1 MVIIIGFIII
11 MGGTLGGFVIAQG
24 NIMDLIHIAEIIT
37 ILGMLFGCAIIMAPI
52 AVLQGISTGLINILK
67 GAPYQK
73 EDYEDLF
80 KMMYELFQL
89 GRRNGMIAL
98 EEHVMNPDG
107 SSLFKKY
114 DKFYNNNR
122 AVDFFCDGLRPL
134 VDGRLKPEQIGPL
147 MDSGVKHVEH
157 EKHAPVHVLHL
168 VADSMPAFGIVA
180 AVMGIINTMQ
190 YLSDTEKV
198 GRMIAAALSGTFL
211 GIFLSYGVI
220 NPLAVN
226 LHFYNDGESTYLKVI
241 KASVVAFALGLPP
254 LVACEIG
261 RREIE
266 HRFQPSAGDLETMLK
281 TAK

>member
-11 MGGTLGGFVIAQG
+11 MGGTLGGFVIAEG
-24 NIMDLIHIAEIIT
+24 NIGDLIHIAEIVT
-37 ILGMLFGCAIIMAPI
+37 ILGMLFGCAIIMAPVS
-52 AVLQGISTGLINILK
+52 VLQGISTGLMNILK
-67 GAPYQK
+67 GAPYKK

-107 SSLFKKY
+107 SSLFKKHE
-114 DKFYNNNR
+114 KFYSNQR

-147 MDSGVKHVEH
+147 MDSGVKHIEH

-190 YLSDTEKV
+190 YLNDTEKV

>member
-11 MGGTLGGFVIAQG
+11 MGGTLGGFMAEGG
-24 NIMDLIHIAEIIT
+24 NPLHLLHIGEIIT
-37 ILGMLFGCAIIMAPI
+37 ILGMLFGCAIIMAPVS
-52 AVLQGISTGLINILK
+52 VLKGISSGIIDILK
-67 GAPYQK
+67 GAPYNK

-98 EEHVMNPDG
+98 EDHVMNPKD

-114 DKFYNNNR
+114 DKFHKNDR

-180 AVMGIINTMQ
+180 AVMGIIKTMGVID
-190 YLSDTEKV
+190 STELVAKY
-198 GRMIAAALSGTFL
+198 MAAALSGTFL
-211 GIFLSYGVI
+211 GIFISYGVV

-226 LHFYNDGESTYLKVI
+226 LHFYNDGETTYLKVV

-254 LVACEIG
+254 IVACEIG

-266 HRFQPSAGDLETMLK
+266 HRFQPSADDLEKMLK
-281 TAK
+281 SAK

>member
-11 MGGTLGGFVIAQG
+11 MGGTLGGFILAEGQVK
-24 NIMDLIHIAEIIT
+24 DLIHKAEIVT
-37 ILGMLFGCAIIMAPI
+37 ILGMLFGCAIIMAPVS
-52 AVLQGISTGLINILK
+52 VLQGISSGLMNILK
-67 GAPYQK
+67 GAPYK
-73 EDYEDLF
+73 KDDYEDLF

-114 DKFYNNNR
+114 DKFHSNSR

-147 MDSGVKHVEH
+147 MDSGVKHIEH

-180 AVMGIINTMQ
+180 AVMGIINTMRF
-190 YLSDTEKV
+190 LSDTEKV
-198 GRMIAAALSGTFL
+198 GAMIAAALSGTFL

-266 HRFQPSAGDLETMLK
+266 HRFQPSASDLETMLK

>member
-11 MGGTLGGFVIAQG
+11 LGGTIVGFMMAGGTIG
-24 NIMDLIHIAEIIT
+24 LLIHPAEIVT
-37 ILGMLFGCAIIMAPI
+37 IFGMLFGCAIIMAPI
-52 AVLQGISTGLINILK
+52 SVLKGISNGLVNILK
-67 GAPYQK
+67 GAPYNK
-73 EDYEDLF
+73 GDYEDLF

-114 DKFYNNNR
+114 DKFHSNQR

-147 MDSGVKHVEH
+147 MDSGVKHIEH
-157 EKHAPVHVLHL
+157 EKHAPVHVMHL

-180 AVMGIINTMQ
+180 AVMGIINTIQ
-190 YLSDTEKV
+190 YLDDTNKV
-198 GRMIAAALSGTFL
+198 GKMIAAALSGTFL

-226 LHFYNDGESTYLKVI
+226 LHFYNDGEATYLKVI

-266 HRFQPSAGDLETMLK
+266 HRFQPSASDLETMLK

>member
-24 NIMDLIHIAEIIT
+24 NIMDLIHIAEIVT
-37 ILGMLFGCAIIMAPI
+37 ILGMLFGCAIIMAPVS
-52 AVLQGISTGLINILK
+52 VLQGISTGLINILK

-266 HRFQPSAGDLETMLK
+266 HRFQPSASDLETMLK

>member
-11 MGGTLGGFVIAQG
+11 MGGTIVGFMMAGGTIG
-24 NIMDLIHIAEIIT
+24 LLIHPAEIVT
-37 ILGMLFGCAIIMAPI
+37 IFGMLFGCAIIMAPI
-52 AVLQGISTGLINILK
+52 SVLKGISNGLVNILK
-67 GAPYQK
+67 GAPYNK

-114 DKFYNNNR
+114 DKFHSNQR

-147 MDSGVKHVEH
+147 MDSGVKHIEH
-157 EKHAPVHVLHL
+157 EKHAPVHVMHL

-190 YLSDTEKV
+190 YLNDTNKV
-198 GRMIAAALSGTFL
+198 GKMIAAALSGTFL

-226 LHFYNDGESTYLKVI
+226 LHFYNDGEATYLKVI

>member
-11 MGGTLGGFVIAQG
+11 MGGTLGGFVMEG
-24 NIMDLIHIAEIIT
+24 GKPMSLIHYGEIVT
-37 ILGMLFGCAIIMAPI
+37 ILGMLFGCAIIMAPVSI
-52 AVLQGISTGLINILK
+52 LQGISQGLMNILK
-67 GAPYQK
+67 GAPYKK

-114 DKFYNNNR
+114 DKFHNNER

-147 MDSGVKHVEH
+147 MDSGVKHIEH
-157 EKHAPVHVLHL
+157 EKHAPVHVMHL

-180 AVMGIINTMQ
+180 AVMGIIKTMD
-190 YLSDTEKV
+190 YLDDTALV
-198 GRMIAAALSGTFL
+198 GKYIAAALSGTFL
-211 GIFLSYGVI
+211 GIFISYGVV

-226 LHFYNDGESTYLKVI
+226 LHFYNDGEATYLKVI

-266 HRFQPSAGDLETMLK
+266 HRFQPSAGDLETLLK

>member
-11 MGGTLGGFVIAQG
+11 MGGTLGGFILAEGQV
-24 NIMDLIHIAEIIT
+24 MDLIHKAEIVT
-37 ILGMLFGCAIIMAPI
+37 ILGMLFGCAIIMAPVS
-52 AVLQGISTGLINILK
+52 VLQGISSGLMNILK
-67 GAPYQK
+67 GAPYKK

-114 DKFYNNNR
+114 DKFHSNSR

-147 MDSGVKHVEH
+147 MDSGVKHIEH

-180 AVMGIINTMQ
+180 AVMGIINTMRF
-190 YLSDTEKV
+190 LSDTEKV
-198 GRMIAAALSGTFL
+198 GAMIAAALSGTFL

>member
-11 MGGTLGGFVIAQG
+11 IGGTLGGFMAEGG
-24 NIMDLIHIAEIIT
+24 NPLDLLHIGEIIT
-37 ILGMLFGCAIIMAPI
+37 ILGMLFGCAIIMAPVS
-52 AVLQGISTGLINILK
+52 VLKGISSGIIDILK
-67 GAPYQK
+67 GAPYDK
-73 EDYEDLF
+73 KDYEDLF

-98 EEHVMNPDG
+98 EDHVMNPKD

-114 DKFYNNNR
+114 DKFHKNDR

-180 AVMGIINTMQ
+180 AVMGIIKTMGVID
-190 YLSDTEKV
+190 STELVAKF
-198 GRMIAAALSGTFL
+198 MAAALSGTFL
-211 GIFLSYGVI
+211 GIFISYGVV

-226 LHFYNDGESTYLKVI
+226 LHFYNDGETTYLKVV

-254 LVACEIG
+254 IVACEIG

-266 HRFQPSAGDLETMLK
+266 HRFQPSADDLEKMLK
-281 TAK
+281 NAK

>member
-11 MGGTLGGFVIAQG
+11 MGGTIGGFVMEG
-24 NIMDLIHIAEIIT
+24 GKPMSLIHYGEIVT
-37 ILGMLFGCAIIMAPI
+37 ILGMLFGCAIIMAPVS
-52 AVLQGISTGLINILK
+52 VLQGISQGLINILK
-67 GAPYQK
+67 GAPYKK

-114 DKFYNNNR
+114 DKFHSNQR
-122 AVDFFCDGLRPL
+122 SVDFFCDGLRPL

-147 MDSGVKHVEH
+147 MDSGVKHIEH
-157 EKHAPVHVLHL
+157 EKHAPVHVMHL

-190 YLSDTEKV
+190 YLSDTNKV
-198 GRMIAAALSGTFL
+198 GEMIAAALSGTFL

-226 LHFYNDGESTYLKVI
+226 LHFYNDGEATYLKVI

>member
-11 MGGTLGGFVIAQG
+11 MGGTIVGFMMAGGTIG
-24 NIMDLIHIAEIIT
+24 LLIHPAEIVT
-37 ILGMLFGCAIIMAPI
+37 IFGMLFGCAIIMAPI
-52 AVLQGISTGLINILK
+52 SVLKGISNGLVNILK
-67 GAPYQK
+67 GAPYNK

-114 DKFYNNNR
+114 DKFHSNQR
-122 AVDFFCDGLRPL
+122 SVDFFCDGLRPL

-147 MDSGVKHVEH
+147 MDAGVKHIEH
-157 EKHAPVHVLHL
+157 EKHAPVHVMHL

-190 YLSDTEKV
+190 YLDDTKKV
-198 GRMIAAALSGTFL
+198 GSMIAAALSGTFL

-226 LHFYNDGESTYLKVI
+226 LHFYNDGEATYLKVI

-266 HRFQPSAGDLETMLK
+266 HRFQPSASDLETMLK

>member
-11 MGGTLGGFVIAQG
+11 MGGTIGGFVMEG
-24 NIMDLIHIAEIIT
+24 GKPMSLIHYGEIVT
-37 ILGMLFGCAIIMAPI
+37 ILGMLFGCAIIMAPVS
-52 AVLQGISTGLINILK
+52 VLQGISQGLMNILK
-67 GAPYQK
+67 GAPYKK

-114 DKFYNNNR
+114 DKFYNNQR

-147 MDSGVKHVEH
+147 MDSGVKHIEH
-157 EKHAPVHVLHL
+157 EKHAPVHVMHL

-180 AVMGIINTMQ
+180 AVMGIIKTMD
-190 YLSDTEKV
+190 YLDDTALV
-198 GRMIAAALSGTFL
+198 GKYIAAALSGTFL
-211 GIFLSYGVI
+211 GIFISKW
-220 NPLAVN
+220 
-226 LHFYNDGESTYLKVI
+226 F
-241 KASVVAFALGLPP
+241 
-254 LVACEIG
+254 
-261 RREIE
+261 
-266 HRFQPSAGDLETMLK
+266 
-281 TAK
+281 

>member
-11 MGGTLGGFVIAQG
+11 MGGTLGGFILAEG
-24 NIMDLIHIAEIIT
+24 HLMDLIHKAEIVT
-37 ILGMLFGCAIIMAPI
+37 ILGMLFGCAIIMAPVS
-52 AVLQGISTGLINILK
+52 VLQGISQGLKNILK
-67 GAPYQK
+67 GAPYKK

-114 DKFYNNNR
+114 DKFYSNER

-147 MDSGVKHVEH
+147 MDSGVKHIEH
-157 EKHAPVHVLHL
+157 EKHAPVHVMHL

-180 AVMGIINTMQ
+180 AVMGIIKTMDYLDNTA
-190 YLSDTEKV
+190 LV
-198 GRMIAAALSGTFL
+198 GKYIAAALSGTFL
-211 GIFLSYGVI
+211 GIFISYGVV

-226 LHFYNDGESTYLKVI
+226 LHFYNDGEATYLKVI

>member
-11 MGGTLGGFVIAQG
+11 LGGTIVGFMMAGGTIG
-24 NIMDLIHIAEIIT
+24 LLIHPAEIVT
-37 ILGMLFGCAIIMAPI
+37 IFGMLFGCAIIMAPI
-52 AVLQGISTGLINILK
+52 SVLKGISNGLVNILK
-67 GAPYQK
+67 GAPYNK

-114 DKFYNNNR
+114 DKFHSNQR

-147 MDSGVKHVEH
+147 MDSGVKHIEH
-157 EKHAPVHVLHL
+157 EKHAPVHVMHL

-190 YLSDTEKV
+190 YLNDTNKV
-198 GRMIAAALSGTFL
+198 GQMIAAALSGTFL

-226 LHFYNDGESTYLKVI
+226 LHFYNDGEATYLKVI

-266 HRFQPSAGDLETMLK
+266 HRFQPSASDLETMLK

>member
-11 MGGTLGGFVIAQG
+11 IGGTIGGFVMEG
-24 NIMDLIHIAEIIT
+24 GKPMSLIHYGEIVT
-37 ILGMLFGCAIIMAPI
+37 ILGMLFGCAIIMAPVS
-52 AVLQGISTGLINILK
+52 VLQGISQGLMNILK
-67 GAPYQK
+67 GAPYKK

-114 DKFYNNNR
+114 DKFYNNER

-147 MDSGVKHVEH
+147 MDSGVKHIEH
-157 EKHAPVHVLHL
+157 EKHAPVHVMHL

-180 AVMGIINTMQ
+180 AVMGIIKTMD
-190 YLSDTEKV
+190 YLDDTALV
-198 GRMIAAALSGTFL
+198 GKYIAAALSGTFL
-211 GIFLSYGVI
+211 GIFISYGVV

-226 LHFYNDGESTYLKVI
+226 LHFYNDGETTYLKVI
-241 KASVVAFALGLPP
+241 KASVVAFALGVPP

-266 HRFQPSAGDLETMLK
+266 HRFQPSASDLETMLK

>member
-11 MGGTLGGFVIAQG
+11 MGGTIVGFMMAGGTIG
-24 NIMDLIHIAEIIT
+24 LLIHPAEIVT
-37 ILGMLFGCAIIMAPI
+37 IFGMLFGCAIIMAPI
-52 AVLQGISTGLINILK
+52 SVLKGISNGLVNILK
-67 GAPYQK
+67 GAPYNK

-114 DKFYNNNR
+114 DKFHSNQR

-147 MDSGVKHVEH
+147 MDSGVKHIEH
-157 EKHAPVHVLHL
+157 EKHAPVHVMHL

-190 YLSDTEKV
+190 YLSDTNKV
-198 GRMIAAALSGTFL
+198 GQMIAAALSGTFL

-226 LHFYNDGESTYLKVI
+226 LHFYNDGEATYLKVI

-266 HRFQPSAGDLETMLK
+266 HRFQPSASDLETMLK

>member
-11 MGGTLGGFVIAQG
+11 LGGTIVGFMMAGGTIG
-24 NIMDLIHIAEIIT
+24 LLIHPAEIVT
-37 ILGMLFGCAIIMAPI
+37 IFGMLFGCAIIMAPI
-52 AVLQGISTGLINILK
+52 SVLKGISNGLVNILK
-67 GAPYQK
+67 GAPYNK
-73 EDYEDLF
+73 VDYEDLF

-114 DKFYNNNR
+114 DKFHSNQR

-147 MDSGVKHVEH
+147 MDSGVKHIEH
-157 EKHAPVHVLHL
+157 EKHAPVHVMHL

-190 YLSDTEKV
+190 YLDDTNKV
-198 GRMIAAALSGTFL
+198 GKMIAAALSGTFL

-226 LHFYNDGESTYLKVI
+226 LHFYNDGEATYLKVI

>member
-11 MGGTLGGFVIAQG
+11 LGGTIVGFMMAGGTIG
-24 NIMDLIHIAEIIT
+24 LLIHPAEIVT
-37 ILGMLFGCAIIMAPI
+37 IFGMLFGCAIIMAPI
-52 AVLQGISTGLINILK
+52 SVLKGISNGLVNILK
-67 GAPYQK
+67 GAPYNK
-73 EDYEDLF
+73 VDYEDLF

-114 DKFYNNNR
+114 DKFHSNQR

-147 MDSGVKHVEH
+147 MDSGVKHIEH
-157 EKHAPVHVLHL
+157 EKHAPVHVMHL

-190 YLSDTEKV
+190 YLDDTNKV
-198 GRMIAAALSGTFL
+198 GKMIAAALSGTFL

-226 LHFYNDGESTYLKVI
+226 LHFYNDGEATYLKVI

-266 HRFQPSAGDLETMLK
+266 HRFQPSASDLETMLK

>member
-11 MGGTLGGFVIAQG
+11 MGGTLGGF
-24 NIMDLIHIAEIIT
+24 IMEGGKPMTLIHWGEIVT
-37 ILGMLFGCAIIMAPI
+37 ILGMLFGCAIIMAPVS
-52 AVLQGISTGLINILK
+52 VLQGISQGLKNILK
-67 GAPYQK
+67 GAPYKK

-114 DKFYNNNR
+114 DKFYSNER
-122 AVDFFCDGLRPL
+122 AVDFLCDGLRPL

-147 MDSGVKHVEH
+147 MDSGVKHIEH
-157 EKHAPVHVLHL
+157 EKHAPVHVMHL

-180 AVMGIINTMQ
+180 AVMGIIKTMDYLDNTA
-190 YLSDTEKV
+190 LV
-198 GRMIAAALSGTFL
+198 GKYIAAALSGTFL
-211 GIFLSYGVI
+211 GIFISYGVV

-226 LHFYNDGESTYLKVI
+226 LHFYNDGEATYLKVI

>member
-11 MGGTLGGFVIAQG
+11 MGGTIGGFVMEGGIP
-24 NIMDLIHIAEIIT
+24 MSLIHYGEIVT
-37 ILGMLFGCAIIMAPI
+37 ILGMLFGCAIIMAPVS
-52 AVLQGISTGLINILK
+52 VLQGISQGLMNILK
-67 GAPYQK
+67 GAPYNK

-114 DKFYNNNR
+114 DKFHSNQR
-122 AVDFFCDGLRPL
+122 SVDFFCDGLRPL

-147 MDSGVKHVEH
+147 MDSGVKHIEH
-157 EKHAPVHVLHL
+157 EKHAPVHVMHL

-190 YLSDTEKV
+190 YLSDTNKV
-198 GRMIAAALSGTFL
+198 GEMIAAALSGTFL

-226 LHFYNDGESTYLKVI
+226 LHFYNDGEATYLKVI

>member
-1 MVIIIGFIII
+1 MVVIIGFVVII
-11 MGGTLGGFVIAQG
+11 GGSLAGFYMAGGHV
-24 NIMDLIHIAEIIT
+24 MLLIHWAEIVT
-37 ILGMLFGCAIIMAPI
+37 IMGMLFGCAIVMAPA
-52 AVLQGISTGLINILK
+52 AVLQQIIAGVLNTLK
-67 GAPYQK
+67 GSPYSK

-80 KMMYELFQL
+80 KMQYELFQL

-98 EEHVMNPDG
+98 EEHVMNPEG

-114 DKFYNNNR
+114 DKFHGNAR

-147 MDSGVKHVEH
+147 MEAGVKHIEH
-157 EKHAPVHVLHL
+157 EKHAPVHVMHL

-190 YLSDTEKV
+190 YLNDTEKV
-198 GRMIAAALSGTFL
+198 GSMIAAALSGTFL
-211 GIFLSYGVI
+211 GIFISYGVVA
-220 NPLAVN
+220 PLAVN
-226 LHFYNDGESTYLKVI
+226 VHFYNEGETTYLKVI

-266 HRFQPSAGDLETMLK
+266 HRYQPTAGDLETTLK

>member
-1 MVIIIGFIII
+1 MVVIIGFVVII
-11 MGGTLGGFVIAQG
+11 GGSLAGFYMAGGHV
-24 NIMDLIHIAEIIT
+24 MLLIHWAEIVT
-37 ILGMLFGCAIIMAPI
+37 IMGMLFGCAIVMAPA
-52 AVLQGISTGLINILK
+52 AVLQQIIAGVLNTLK
-67 GAPYQK
+67 GSPYK
-73 EDYEDLF
+73 MEDYEDLF
-80 KMMYELFQL
+80 KMQYELFQL

-98 EEHVMNPDG
+98 EEHVMNPEG

-114 DKFYNNNR
+114 DKFHGNAR

-147 MDSGVKHVEH
+147 MEAGVKHIEH
-157 EKHAPVHVLHL
+157 EKHAPVHVMHL

-190 YLSDTEKV
+190 YLNDTEKV
-198 GRMIAAALSGTFL
+198 GSMIAAALSGTFL
-211 GIFLSYGVI
+211 GIFISYGVVA
-220 NPLAVN
+220 PLAVN
-226 LHFYNDGESTYLKVI
+226 VHFYNEGETTYLKVI

-266 HRFQPSAGDLETMLK
+266 HRFQPTAGDLETMLK

>member
-11 MGGTLGGFVIAQG
+11 MGGTLGGF
-24 NIMDLIHIAEIIT
+24 IMEGGKPMTLIHWGEIVT
-37 ILGMLFGCAIIMAPI
+37 ILGMLFGCAIIMAPVS
-52 AVLQGISTGLINILK
+52 VLQGISQGLMNILK
-67 GAPYQK
+67 GAPYKK

-114 DKFYNNNR
+114 DKFYSNER

-147 MDSGVKHVEH
+147 MDSGVKHIEH
-157 EKHAPVHVLHL
+157 EKHAPVHVMHL

-180 AVMGIINTMQ
+180 AVMGIIKTMDYLDNTA
-190 YLSDTEKV
+190 LV
-198 GRMIAAALSGTFL
+198 GKYIAAALSGTFL
-211 GIFLSYGVI
+211 GIFISYGVV

-226 LHFYNDGESTYLKVI
+226 LHFYNDGEATYLKVI

>member
-11 MGGTLGGFVIAQG
+11 MGGTIGGFVMEG
-24 NIMDLIHIAEIIT
+24 GKPNSLIHYGEIVT
-37 ILGMLFGCAIIMAPI
+37 ILGMLFGCAIIMAPVSI
-52 AVLQGISTGLINILK
+52 LQGISQGLMNILK
-67 GAPYQK
+67 GAPYKK

-114 DKFYNNNR
+114 DKFHNNER

-147 MDSGVKHVEH
+147 MDSGVKHIEH
-157 EKHAPVHVLHL
+157 EKHAPVHVMHL

-180 AVMGIINTMQ
+180 AVMGIIKTMD
-190 YLSDTEKV
+190 YLDDTALV
-198 GRMIAAALSGTFL
+198 GKYIAAALSGTFL
-211 GIFLSYGVI
+211 GIFISYGVV

-226 LHFYNDGESTYLKVI
+226 LHFYNDGEATYLKVI

-266 HRFQPSAGDLETMLK
+266 HRFQPSAGDLETLLK

>member
-11 MGGTLGGFVIAQG
+11 MGGTLGGF
-24 NIMDLIHIAEIIT
+24 IMEGGKPDSLIHYGEIVT
-37 ILGMLFGCAIIMAPI
+37 ILGMLFGCAIIMAPVS
-52 AVLQGISTGLINILK
+52 VLQGISQGLKNILK
-67 GAPYQK
+67 GAPYKK

-114 DKFYNNNR
+114 DKFYSNER

-147 MDSGVKHVEH
+147 MDSGVKHIEH
-157 EKHAPVHVLHL
+157 EKHAPVHVMHL

-180 AVMGIINTMQ
+180 AVMGIIKTMDYLDNTA
-190 YLSDTEKV
+190 LV
-198 GRMIAAALSGTFL
+198 GKYIAAALSGTFL
-211 GIFLSYGVI
+211 GIFISYGVV

-226 LHFYNDGESTYLKVI
+226 LHFYNDGEATYLKVI

>member
-1 MVIIIGFIII
+1 MVVIIGFVVII
-11 MGGTLGGFVIAQG
+11 GGSLAGFYMAGGHL
-24 NIMDLIHIAEIIT
+24 MLLIHWAEVVT
-37 ILGMLFGCAIIMAPI
+37 ILGMLFGCAIVMAPA
-52 AVLQGISTGLINILK
+52 AVLQQVVAGVLNTLK
-67 GAPYQK
+67 GSPYSK
-73 EDYEDLF
+73 DDYEDLF

-98 EEHVMNPDG
+98 EEHVMNPAG

-114 DKFYNNNR
+114 DKFHSNER
-122 AVDFFCDGLRPL
+122 AVDFFCDGLQHL

-147 MDSGVKHVEH
+147 MEAGVKHIEH
-157 EKHAPVHVLHL
+157 EKDAPVHVMHL

-190 YLSDTEKV
+190 YLNDTEKV
-198 GRMIAAALSGTFL
+198 GTMIAAALSGTFL
-211 GIFLSYGVI
+211 GIFISYGVVA
-220 NPLAVN
+220 PLAVN
-226 LHFYNDGESTYLKVI
+226 VHFYNEGETTYLKVI

-266 HRFQPSAGDLETMLK
+266 HRFQPTAGDLETTLK

>member
-37 ILGMLFGCAIIMAPI
+37 ILGMLFGCAIIMAPV

-190 YLSDTEKV
+190 YLNDTEKV

>member
-11 MGGTLGGFVIAQG
+11 LGGTIVGFMMAGGTIG
-24 NIMDLIHIAEIIT
+24 LLIHPAEIVT
-37 ILGMLFGCAIIMAPI
+37 IFGMLFGCAIIMAPI
-52 AVLQGISTGLINILK
+52 SVLKGISSGLVNILK
-67 GAPYQK
+67 GAPYNK
-73 EDYEDLF
+73 DDYEDLF

-114 DKFYNNNR
+114 DKFHSNQR

-147 MDSGVKHVEH
+147 MDSGVKHIEH
-157 EKHAPVHVLHL
+157 EKHAPVHVMHL

-190 YLSDTEKV
+190 YLSDTNKV
-198 GRMIAAALSGTFL
+198 GSMIAAALSGTFL

-226 LHFYNDGESTYLKVI
+226 LHFYNDGEATYLKVI

-266 HRFQPSAGDLETMLK
+266 HRFQPSASDLETMLK

>member
-11 MGGTLGGFVIAQG
+11 LGGTIVGFMMAGGTIG
-24 NIMDLIHIAEIIT
+24 LLIHPAEIVT
-37 ILGMLFGCAIIMAPI
+37 IFGMLFGCAIIMAPI
-52 AVLQGISTGLINILK
+52 SVLKGISNGLVNILK
-67 GAPYQK
+67 GAPYNK
-73 EDYEDLF
+73 GDYEDLF

-114 DKFYNNNR
+114 DKFHSNQR

-147 MDSGVKHVEH
+147 MDSGVKHIEH
-157 EKHAPVHVLHL
+157 EKHAPVHVMHL

-190 YLSDTEKV
+190 YLDDTNKV
-198 GRMIAAALSGTFL
+198 GKMIAAALSGTFL

-226 LHFYNDGESTYLKVI
+226 LHFYNDGEATYLKVI

>member
-11 MGGTLGGFVIAQG
+11 LGGTIVGFMMAGGTIG
-24 NIMDLIHIAEIIT
+24 LLIHPAEIVT
-37 ILGMLFGCAIIMAPI
+37 IFGMLFGCAIIMAPI
-52 AVLQGISTGLINILK
+52 SVLKGISNGLVNILK
-67 GAPYQK
+67 GAPYNK
-73 EDYEDLF
+73 GDYEDLF

-114 DKFYNNNR
+114 DKFYNNER

-147 MDSGVKHVEH
+147 MDSGVKHIEH
-157 EKHAPVHVLHL
+157 EKHAPVHVMHL

-180 AVMGIINTMQ
+180 AVMGIIKTMD
-190 YLSDTEKV
+190 YLDDTALV
-198 GRMIAAALSGTFL
+198 GKYIAAALSGTFL
-211 GIFLSYGVI
+211 GIFISYGVV

-226 LHFYNDGESTYLKVI
+226 LHFYNDGEATYLKVI

-254 LVACEIG
+254 LVSCEIG

-266 HRFQPSAGDLETMLK
+266 HRFQPSASDLETMLK

>member
-1 MVIIIGFIII
+1 MVVIIGFVVII
-11 MGGTLGGFVIAQG
+11 GGSLAGFYMAGGHV
-24 NIMDLIHIAEIIT
+24 MLLIHWAEVVT
-37 ILGMLFGCAIIMAPI
+37 ILGMLFGCAIVMAPA
-52 AVLQGISTGLINILK
+52 AVLQQVVAGVLNTLK
-67 GAPYQK
+67 GSPYSK
-73 EDYEDLF
+73 DDYEDLF

-98 EEHVMNPDG
+98 EEHVMNPEG

-114 DKFYNNNR
+114 DKFHSNQR

-147 MDSGVKHVEH
+147 MEAGVKHIEH
-157 EKHAPVHVLHL
+157 EKHAPVHVMHL

-190 YLSDTEKV
+190 YLNDTEKV
-198 GRMIAAALSGTFL
+198 GAMIAAALSGTFL
-211 GIFLSYGVI
+211 GIFISYGVVA
-220 NPLAVN
+220 PLAVN
-226 LHFYNDGESTYLKVI
+226 VHFYNEGETTYLKVI

-266 HRFQPSAGDLETMLK
+266 HRYQPSAGDLETTLK

>member
-11 MGGTLGGFVIAQG
+11 MGGTIVGFMMAGGTIG
-24 NIMDLIHIAEIIT
+24 LLIHPAEIVT
-37 ILGMLFGCAIIMAPI
+37 IFGMLFGCAIIMAPI
-52 AVLQGISTGLINILK
+52 SVLKGISSGLVNILK
-67 GAPYQK
+67 GAPYNK

>member
-11 MGGTLGGFVIAQG
+11 MGGTLGGFVMEG
-24 NIMDLIHIAEIIT
+24 GKPMSLIHYGEIVT
-37 ILGMLFGCAIIMAPI
+37 ILGMLFGCAIIMAPVS
-52 AVLQGISTGLINILK
+52 VLQGISQGLMNILK
-67 GAPYQK
+67 GAPYKK

-114 DKFYNNNR
+114 DKFHNNER

-147 MDSGVKHVEH
+147 MDSGVKHIEH
-157 EKHAPVHVLHL
+157 EKHAPVHVMHL

-180 AVMGIINTMQ
+180 AVMGIIKTMD
-190 YLSDTEKV
+190 YLDDTALV
-198 GRMIAAALSGTFL
+198 GKYIAAALSGTFL
-211 GIFLSYGVI
+211 GIFISYGVV

-226 LHFYNDGESTYLKVI
+226 LHFYNDGEATYLKVI

>member
-11 MGGTLGGFVIAQG
+11 MGGTIVGFMMAGGTIG
-24 NIMDLIHIAEIIT
+24 LLIHPAEIVT
-37 ILGMLFGCAIIMAPI
+37 IFGMLFGCAIIMAPI
-52 AVLQGISTGLINILK
+52 SVLKGISNGLVNILK
-67 GAPYQK
+67 GAPYNK

-114 DKFYNNNR
+114 DKFHSNQR

-147 MDSGVKHVEH
+147 MDSGVKHIEH
-157 EKHAPVHVLHL
+157 EKHAPVHVMHL

-190 YLSDTEKV
+190 YLNDTNKV
-198 GRMIAAALSGTFL
+198 GKMIAAALSGTFL

-226 LHFYNDGESTYLKVI
+226 LHFYNDGEATSLKVI
-241 KASVVAFALGLPP
+241 NASVVAFALGLPP